1 MMTVLKLHTL
11 FVLKMK
17 TKGGTCLDL
26 AMHEVYNLHLYD
38 RKTEESLV
46 DLTTLQDVEIFYSD
60 EHETYLIFAKNAL
73 LNFEVL
79 KFLGD
84 YKAPTSFES
93 KLGKKQYISVLAETP
108 THEFKLL
115 AETIGSRPESSEAHR
130 VTLEF
135 NNVEIISRAELK
147 GVNGEVSGLDLIF
160 KVNPVDKE
168 FFKIHY

>member
-1 MMTVLKLHTL
+1 
-11 FVLKMK
+11 MK

-73 LNFEVL
+73 LNFETL

-93 KLGKKQYISVLAETP
+93 KLGKKQYISVLTETP
-108 THEFKLL
+108 KHEFKLL
-115 AETIGSRPESSEAHR
+115 AETVGSHPESSEAHR

>member
-1 MMTVLKLHTL
+1 ME
-11 FVLKMK
+11 
-17 TKGGTCLDL
+17 L

-38 RKTEESLV
+38 KTTEESLI
-46 DLTTLQDVEIFYSD
+46 DLTSLQDVEIFYSD

-73 LNFEVL
+73 LNFDVL

-93 KLGKKQYISVLAETP
+93 KLGKKQYISVLKETP
-108 THEFKLL
+108 RSEFKLL
-115 AETIGSRPESSEAHR
+115 AETIGRHIETTKSHK

-147 GVNGEVSGLDLIF
+147 GVSGEVSGLDLIF
-160 KVNPVDKE
+160 KVNPLDNE